1 MTRVAR
7 PSRNAVPVAVSIGI
21 LGIWWLVAHNGGSGW
36 VQALGDVVFG
46 TLFIGIFGPSVV
58 VTCAKVRIAGAPVDC
73 TAGTPAELRVEASS
87 RLRIC
92 ARPPLEGEAFVGR
105 VGRRGSRD
113 DSVSLLPERRGVHD
127 SVTLDIAS
135 AAPFALQWWTRR
147 VVLPL
152 PSTLYVAPRSGRP
165 ASLPVRADEDT
176 GMTIN
181 WVQTD
186 VGQPRGAR
194 PYQPGDSRRR
204 VHWGATAHAGELMIR
219 ELERPSAEP
228 ITLTVA
234 LPQDPHAAEQVA
246 ERALGTI
253 TRFLERG
260 TTVLLAT
267 LETTGPVTASVAD
280 RRAAGRR
287 LARAVASVESESV

>member
-1 MTRVAR
+1 
-7 PSRNAVPVAVSIGI
+7 
-21 LGIWWLVAHNGGSGW
+21 
-36 VQALGDVVFG
+36 
-46 TLFIGIFGPSVV
+46 
-58 VTCAKVRIAGAPVDC
+58 
-73 TAGTPAELRVEASS
+73 
-87 RLRIC
+87 
-92 ARPPLEGEAFVGR
+92 
-105 VGRRGSRD
+105 
-113 DSVSLLPERRGVHD
+113 
-127 SVTLDIAS
+127 
-135 AAPFALQWWTRR
+135 
-147 VVLPL
+147 
-152 PSTLYVAPRSGRP
+152 
-165 ASLPVRADEDT
+165 
-176 GMTIN
+176 
-181 WVQTD
+181 
-186 VGQPRGAR
+186 
-194 PYQPGDSRRR
+194 
-204 VHWGATAHAGELMIR
+204 LMIR